1 MGGIERMERHARV
14 KIIADASVF
23 LNETGVIETVG
34 SKPTLELK
42 DRLYKVKMSD
52 GYSYWFM
59 KHELEEVE

>member
-1 MGGIERMERHARV
+1 MKRHTRV
-14 KIIADASVF
+14 KIIAHGSLF
-23 LNETGVIETVG
+23 LNEVGIIETVG

-59 KHELEEVE
+59 KGELEEVE